1 MENSNPLAKAKQR
14 RIELRDAIAKLERSV
29 SMAASGSGWRAAVE
43 DSLAGLRA
51 AIDAHVTEVEGPNGL
66 LAQLVADAPRLS
78 NEVELMKREHA
89 RLLVDTDVILADVAD
104 ADATD
109 IRDRAMSLLR
119 DLVTHRQTGADLV
132 YEAYS
137 TDIGGQG

>member
-14 RIELRDAIAKLERSV
+14 RIELRDAIAELERSV
-29 SMAASGSGWRAAVE
+29 SMASSGSGWRRSVE
-43 DSLAGLRA
+43 ESLAGLRA
-51 AIDAHVTEVEGPNGL
+51 AIDAHVTEVEGPEGL
-66 LAQLVADAPRLS
+66 LAQLTADAPRLS

-89 RLLVDTDVILADVAD
+89 RLLVDTDVILADVED
-104 ADATD
+104 AEPVD

>member
-14 RIELRDAIAKLERSV
+14 RIELRDAIAELERSV
-29 SMAASGSGWRAAVE
+29 SMASSGSGWRGAVE
-43 DSLAGLRA
+43 KSLAGLRA
-51 AIDAHVTEVEGPNGL
+51 AIDAHVTEVEGPEGL
-66 LAQLVADAPRLS
+66 LSQLVADAPRLS

-89 RLLVDTDVILADVAD
+89 RLLVDTDVILADVED
-104 ADATD
+104 AEPVD
-109 IRDRAMSLLR
+109 IRERAMSLLR

>member
-1 MENSNPLAKAKQR
+1 M
-14 RIELRDAIAKLERSV
+14 
-29 SMAASGSGWRAAVE
+29 
-43 DSLAGLRA
+43 
-51 AIDAHVTEVEGPNGL
+51 TEVEGPEGL
-66 LAQLVADAPRLS
+66 LAQLVTDSPRLS

-89 RLLVDTDVILADVAD
+89 RLLVDTDVILADVDEAD
-104 ADATD
+104 PADV
-109 IRDRAMSLLR
+109 RERAMSLLR

>member
-1 MENSNPLAKAKQR
+1 MENLNPLAKAKQR
-14 RIELRDAIAKLERSV
+14 RVQLRGAIAELERSV
-29 SMAASGSGWRAAVE
+29 SMAASGSGWRGAVE
-43 DSLAGLRA
+43 ESLAGLRA
-51 AIDAHVTEVEGPNGL
+51 AIDAHVTEVEGPEGL

-78 NEVELMKREHA
+78 NEVELMKRDHA
-89 RLLVDTDVILADVAD
+89 RLLVDTDVILADVD
-104 ADATD
+104 SADATD

-119 DLVTHRQTGADLV
+119 DLVAHRQTGADLV

>member
-1 MENSNPLAKAKQR
+1 
-14 RIELRDAIAKLERSV
+14 
-29 SMAASGSGWRAAVE
+29 MASSGSGWRRAVE
-43 DSLAGLRA
+43 KSLAGLRA
-51 AIDAHVTEVEGPNGL
+51 AIDAHVTEVEGPEGL

-89 RLLVDTDVILADVAD
+89 RLLVDTDVILADVED
-104 ADATD
+104 AEPVD
-109 IRDRAMSLLR
+109 IRDRTMSLLR

>member
-14 RIELRDAIAKLERSV
+14 RSELRGAIAELERSV
-29 SMAASGSGWRAAVE
+29 SMASSGAGWRRAVE
-43 DSLAGLRA
+43 ESLRGLRA
-51 AIDAHVTEVEGPNGL
+51 AIDAHVTEVEGPEGL

-89 RLLVDTDVILADVAD
+89 RLLVDTDVILADVED
-104 ADATD
+104 ASPVD

>member
-1 MENSNPLAKAKQR
+1 
-14 RIELRDAIAKLERSV
+14 
-29 SMAASGSGWRAAVE
+29 MASSGSGWRRAVE
-43 DSLAGLRA
+43 ESLTGLRA
-51 AIDAHVTEVEGPNGL
+51 AIDAHVTEVEGPEGL
-66 LAQLVADAPRLS
+66 LAQLVTDAPRLS

-89 RLLVDTDVILADVAD
+89 LLLVDTDVILADVENAEPV
-104 ADATD
+104 D

>member
-14 RIELRDAIAKLERSV
+14 RVELRDAIAELERSV
-29 SMAASGSGWRAAVE
+29 SMASSGSGWRSAVE
-43 DSLAGLRA
+43 ESLARLRA
-51 AIDAHVTEVEGPNGL
+51 AIDAHVTEVEGPDGL
-66 LAQLVADAPRLS
+66 LSQLVADAPRLS

-89 RLLVDTDVILADVAD
+89 RLLVDTDVILADVED
-104 ADATD
+104 ESPVD